1 MTEET
6 TQDTASETTQDA
18 SQGANISLEQVFAAY
33 VNKNGAISLYP
44 ADLFINF
51 SNKMVSVNQDPETQ
65 LITFDLVDMPTQAE

>member
-6 TQDTASETTQDA
+6 TQDAVQDTPA
-18 SQGANISLEQVFAAY
+18 EATQGANISLEQVFAAY
-33 VNKNGAISLYP
+33 VNKNGAITLSP
-44 ADLFINF
+44 QDLFVNF